1 MILVNSSLRLLN
13 SQEILEMLI
22 ALTIRM
28 LATQRS
34 SKKICA
40 SKHMQ
45 NLQKDQENTS
55 SARKVQV

>member
-22 ALTIRM
+22 ALAIRM
-28 LATQRS
+28 LATQRY

-45 NLQKDQENTS
+45 NLPKVQENTS